1 MNVIFSD
8 TVQRR
13 LENYAQSLSNYPIS
27 NERAKEKFENMIS
40 ALLNLGTMP
49 YSNPVCDKKCLGQ
62 TFENGQTQN
71 INLRQFVYADESKY
85 QWLFSYNVDE
95 ENNEITIFKMLPSNR
110 VIDEAITRIVHKTL
124 HSSKGHIFE
133 NRNNGF
139 SIRMNE
145 VEFKEM
151 IRKIVMEVIA
161 DEFPLIYDLNRRD
174 DDGFDPTGYSY
185 EHDEKE
191 KSHKHKLYKQ
201 YAKDKTNPNMIDF
214 CHWQD
219 TTGNY

>member
-1 MNVIFSD
+1 MVLIISSD
-8 TVQRR
+8 VQ
-13 LENYAQSLSNYPIS
+13 NTIDDYSDSLTHYPIS
-27 NERAKEKFENMIS
+27 AERAHTKIANMKG
-40 ALLNLGTMP
+40 ALRSLCNMP

-62 TFENGQTQN
+62 TFENGQPQN
-71 INLRQFVYADESKY
+71 INLRQFVYVDESKY
-85 QWLFSYNVDE
+85 QWSFSYNVDE

-145 VEFKEM
+145 GEFKEM

-161 DEFPLIYDLNRRD
+161 DEFPLIYDLNRKD

-219 TTGNY
+219 ATGNY